1 MNILIIVAEV
11 VLLMV
16 LCLLLNWL
24 VGKLFQQLMKVAW
37 FKKNER
43 SAITLR
49 RNIRGVVILLGVVLS
64 LAVIGVNS
72 VLIYQGKNLQEYTI
86 NLISNIPLEF
96 WTSLGI
102 GSIQSIGTII
112 LVSVTLRFLPH
123 WLDIG
128 CDRVKK
134 FEQLHANE
142 ESIDAF
148 FGFLKNIITKVL
160 WLSAAVWCTQ
170 FLQFPPVVPKYLY
183 IFLKIYAIIS
193 VGLLILKATTAII
206 DSLDALSKKYSSPE
220 NILRFYDHL
229 RHLVPFLKRCLEYII
244 YVCMATLIVQQ
255 VELIAN
261 LATYGSQ
268 LVKIIGIIFLSS
280 VFIEVTKLV
289 VEETL
294 LNNKNLTETQR
305 QRRLT
310 IIPIFESCLKY
321 GIYFG
326 AGIAILKTIQID
338 PGPILAAAGIAG
350 LALSL
355 GAQNLINDIVCGFFI
370 LFENYY
376 LVGDYIQ
383 IEEAEGTV
391 EAIELRTT
399 RIRHP
404 DGQLEIIRNGDI
416 ASITNYSKQYTYAN
430 VEVGVSYNSNLDH
443 VYRVIEEVGIKL
455 KEDEPTVLE
464 ATQVDGLEEFGEYR
478 LLIRT
483 ITKVKPGGHTRIRRV
498 FRKKLKEAFDHEGI
512 EIPLWEG

>member
-1 MNILIIVAEV
+1 MDILIIVAEV
-11 VLLMV
+11 GLLMV
-16 LCLLLNWL
+16 LCWLLNWL

-37 FKKNER
+37 LKKNER
-43 SAITLR
+43 SATILR
-49 RNIRGVVILLGVVLS
+49 RNIRGVLILLCVVLS
-64 LAVIGVNS
+64 LVVIGING
-72 VLIYQGKNLQEYTI
+72 VLIYQGKNLQEYTT
-86 NLISNIPLEF
+86 NLIRNIPSQF
-96 WTSLGI
+96 WTALGI
-102 GSIQSIGTII
+102 GSIQSLGTII
-112 LVSVTLRFLPH
+112 LVSIILRFLPR
-123 WLDIG
+123 WLDLG
-128 CDRVKK
+128 CDRVKQ
-134 FEQLHANE
+134 FEQLQANE

-148 FGFLKNIITKVL
+148 FGFLKNIITRVL
-160 WLSAAVWCTQ
+160 WLSSGIWCTQ
-170 FLQFPPVVPKYLY
+170 FLQFPEVVPNYLY
-183 IFLKIYAIIS
+183 IFLKIYAIIA
-193 VGLLILKATTAII
+193 VGLLIFKATAAII
-206 DSLDALSKKYSSPE
+206 DSLDALSKKYSSPD
-220 NILRFYDHL
+220 NLLRFYDHL

-268 LVKIIGIIFLSS
+268 VVKIIGIIFMSS

-294 LNNKNLTETQR
+294 LNKKNLTETQK
-305 QRRLT
+305 QRRMT

-326 AGIAILKTIQID
+326 AGIAILKTINID

-376 LVGDYIQ
+376 LVGDYIEV
-383 IEEAEGTV
+383 EEAEGTV

-416 ASITNYSKQYTYAN
+416 QSITNYSKQYTYAS
-430 VEVGVSYNSNLDH
+430 VEVGVAYDSNLDH
-443 VYRVIEEVGIKL
+443 VYQVIEEVGKKL
-455 KEDEPTVLE
+455 QKDEPTVLE
-464 ATQVDGLEEFGEYR
+464 PTQVDGLEEFGEYR

-498 FRKKLKEAFDHEGI
+498 FRKNLKEAFDKEGI
-512 EIPLWEG
+512 EIPLYEG